1 MGVDIRAGNIAT
13 RSWVMSSEKPD
24 PKSKVE
30 PNKKET
36 KISPADELI
45 KTSKTGDVEL
55 DEGELKRVSGGVN
68 IKGVA

>member
-1 MGVDIRAGNIAT
+1 
-13 RSWVMSSEKPD
+13 MSSEKPD